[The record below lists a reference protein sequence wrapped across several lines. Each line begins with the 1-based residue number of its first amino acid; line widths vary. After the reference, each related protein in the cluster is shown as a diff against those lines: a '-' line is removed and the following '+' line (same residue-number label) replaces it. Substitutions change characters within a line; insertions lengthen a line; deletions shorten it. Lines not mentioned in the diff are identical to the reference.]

1 MWSREGTGLEW
12 DCHADVGSDCVLSA
26 SGWCSVL
33 ICWAPF
39 VNLWMVLLSRVPCEN
54 QMLRLK
60 KKKKEKEMMF

>member
-60 KKKKEKEMMF
+60 KKKKKEKMF